1 MISMKIFYI
10 LLLLGAFIF
19 YIMYIDILALILLV
33 FLILMP
39 IVSFGLFLYSRKK
52 VDISLKTASE
62 SVSKNDAI
70 ILNLIIDN
78 KSYIPFS
85 KAEIEIKYKNDL
97 LNVWESYV
105 VTTNVRAL
113 STQKVSAV
121 IKSEFCG
128 SITAKIDSIKLYD
141 LLLLFKKKYKAKSLK
156 VSKTI
161 VNSIVFPEIREL
173 DFEVSNANIVDY
185 ESDFMSKTQKGDDP
199 SEIFDIHEYVPGDKL
214 NRIHWKL
221 SAKSEETY
229 VKDFSLPVNNNTCLL
244 FDSKIKNKSDL
255 LKSLRLFDICI
266 EGLLSFS
273 YSLCENEVIHSV
285 VCYNDTTDEFEKKVV
300 TDFDECRYAV
310 YEILKNK
317 NSEGDKSVICSFLD
331 SEEGRLQ
338 KVIYF
343 TPEIT
348 KAELDYISER
358 NDDNITIICADEIAY
373 DCYPIKDNV
382 RLILV
387 KNGNISESVLQLKI

>member
-1 MISMKIFYI
+1 MISVKIFYI
-10 LLLLGAFIF
+10 LLLLAAFVF
-19 YIMYIDILALILLV
+19 YIMYIDVLAVILFV
-33 FLILMP
+33 FLLLMP
-39 IVSFGLFLYSRKK
+39 IVSFILFLYSRKK
-52 VDISLKTASE
+52 IDISLKTSSD

-70 ILNLIIDN
+70 ILNLIIEN
-78 KSYIPFS
+78 KSFVPFS

-97 LNVWESYV
+97 LNVWENYV
-105 VTTNVRAL
+105 VTTSVRAS
-113 STQKVSAV
+113 STQRVSAV

-128 SITAKIDSIKLYD
+128 SITARIESIKLYD
-141 LLLLFKKKYKAKSLK
+141 LLLLFKKKYKAKK
-156 VSKTI
+156 IKASKTL
-161 VNSIVFPEIREL
+161 VNSIIFPEIREL
-173 DFEVSNANIVDY
+173 DFEVNNANIVDY
-185 ESDFMSKTQKGDDP
+185 ESDYMSKTQKGDDP

-229 VKDFSLPVNNNTCLL
+229 VKDFSLPVSNNTCLL
-244 FDSKIKNKSDL
+244 FNSKIKDKSDL
-255 LKSLRLFDICI
+255 IKSLKLFDICI

-273 YSLCENEVIHSV
+273 YSLCENEVIHNV
-285 VCYNDTTDEFEKKVV
+285 VCYNDTSDEFEKKIV

-317 NSEGDKSVICSFLD
+317 NSESEKSVICTFLD
-331 SEEGRLQ
+331 SDEDKKQ

-348 KAELDYISER
+348 KAELDYVSER
-358 NDDNITIICADEIAY
+358 DDDNITIICADEIAY

-387 KNGNISESVLQLKI
+387 KSGNISESVLQLKI